1 MGATTDRRG
10 HVAVVTIDRPD
21 RANAIDL
28 ETAESLS
35 TAFDELERDDEVRA
49 VVLTGSGQKVFCAG
63 MDLTAVQ
70 AGQAGAINGVPGG
83 FAGIVRRDFGKP
95 LIAAVNGAALGGG
108 FEIVLACDLVVAS
121 SAARFGLPEVGIGL
135 FAASGGALRLGLRIP
150 RALALEY
157 LMVGEPIPVERA
169 HALGLVNR
177 VVDPGTVRDA
187 AVALADRVGQNAPL
201 AVQAAKSVAR
211 VAATDGEPAAWEVN
225 DRLAVA
231 VGESADAREGGL
243 ARSEKRAPQW
253 SGK

>member
-1 MGATTDRRG
+1 MGATTDRSG

-28 ETAESLS
+28 ETAENLS
-35 TAFDELERDDEVRA
+35 EAFDELERDDEVRA
-49 VVLTGSGQKVFCAG
+49 VVLTGAGEKIFCAG
-63 MDLTAVQ
+63 MDLEAVG
-70 AGQAGAINGVPGG
+70 AGQAGAINGVAGG

-95 LIAAVNGAALGGG
+95 LVAAVNGAALGGG

-135 FAASGGALRLGLRIP
+135 FAASGGAIRLGQRIP

-177 VVDPGTVRDA
+177 VVDPPAVVDE
-187 AVALADRVGQNAPL
+187 AVALAHRVGQNAPL
-201 AVQAAKSVAR
+201 AVQAAKQVAR
-211 VAATDGEPAAWEVN
+211 VAATEGEPAAWETN
-225 DRLAVA
+225 DRLAA
-231 VGESADAREGGL
+231 EVGESADAREGGL
-243 ARSEKRAPQW
+243 ARAEKRAPRW

>member
-28 ETAESLS
+28 ETARDLSETFDRLES
-35 TAFDELERDDEVRA
+35 DDDVRA
-49 VVLTGSGQKVFCAG
+49 VVLTGAGEKIFCAG
-63 MDLTAVQ
+63 MDLKAVA
-70 AGQAGAINGVPGG
+70 AGQAGAVNGVPGG
-83 FAGIVRRDFGKP
+83 FAGIVRRAFSKP

-135 FAASGGALRLGLRIP
+135 FAASGGAVRLGLRVP

-157 LMVGEPIPVERA
+157 LLVGEPIPVERA
-169 HALGLVNR
+169 QALGLVNR
-177 VVDPGTVRDA
+177 VVDPAAVLDE

-201 AVQAAKSVAR
+201 AVQAAKRVAH
-211 VAATDGEPAAWEVN
+211 VAATDGEPGAWTVN
-225 DRLAVA
+225 DELAVA
-231 VGESADAREGGL
+231 VGGSADAREGGL
-243 ARSEKRAPQW
+243 AKAEKRAPQW
-253 SGK
+253 SGT